1 MGIKIS
7 ELQSFVGS
15 VQDTDLLEI
24 SVDNGLGGFN
34 SRKITGAQLKALIN
48 SLNFYE
54 SDGTFTGNRTASGGG
69 TYGLIIDNTSGIQFN
84 DTGTII
90 ATVNPPSFLA
100 TDRAINFEVDP
111 TNLTGAIKRLFQ
123 IKDSAGSVLRFAVID
138 DGRLLVNEAYYLPN
152 ADGNA
157 DEVLTTDGAGN
168 VSFQAVVSGDAVNF
182 GSTQWGRTI
191 STPVDLLDGQIA
203 NGLTFFTDSDKVTG
217 GTTTYNEYNIA
228 YGISITLSGTN
239 GNALVNVNGTDYQA
253 TFNSTL
259 FQTALDFVST
269 HETAL
274 NADNVRIFALGSG
287 ADGRLRFCSSESIL
301 NGITITNTTGDLSGT
316 IANEFTGT
324 STASPD
330 HILVPYSGTAYDGQR
345 LQHNF
350 RVNFGIVTGSS
361 QFYALSLRRY
371 EDDSIIGSEIQIQ
384 RNNDVEGV
392 QQNFISYTA
401 GSTDPFVLGGFYFAL
416 RNDTGQTAQITSAIG
431 ILVQT
436 YYQKPTKF

>member
-7 ELQSFVGS
+7 ELQSFVGN

-34 SRKITGAQLKALIN
+34 SRKITGAQFKSLIN
-48 SLNFYE
+48 SFTIYE
-54 SDGTFTGNRTASGGG
+54 ADGTITGNRALDGDSYAYALSLNNLSAFTTDAK
-69 TYGLIIDNTSGIQFN
+69 
-84 DTGTII
+84 I
-90 ATVNPPSFLA
+90 ADFVLAPPSTLTQSKAF
-100 TDRAINFEVDP
+100 NVEVDP
-111 TNLTGAIKRLFQ
+111 TYLSGVKPRLFQ
-123 IKDSAGSVLRFAVID
+123 VKDSVANVVRFGVLD
-138 DGRLLVNEAYYLPN
+138 DGSLLINAVYTLPN

-157 DEVLTTDGAGN
+157 NEVLTTDGAGN
-168 VSFQAVVSGDAVNF
+168 VSFQPVVSGDAVNF

-203 NGLTFFTDSDKVTG
+203 NGLTFFTNSDKVTG
-217 GTTTYNEYNIA
+217 GTTSYNEYNIA
-228 YGISITLSGTN
+228 YGITITLSGTN

-259 FQTALDFVST
+259 YQTALDFVST
-269 HETAL
+269 HESAL
-274 NADNVRIFALGSG
+274 NAENVRVFALGSG

-324 STASPD
+324 STSSPD
-330 HILVPYSGTAYDGQR
+330 HILVPYTGTAYDGQR

-371 EDDSIIGSEIQIQ
+371 EDDSIIGSEITVQ

-392 QQNFISYTA
+392 QENFISYTA
-401 GSTDPFVLGGFYFAL
+401 GGTDPFVLGGFYFAL
-416 RNDTGQTAQITSAIG
+416 RNDTGQTVQITSAIG

>member
-34 SRKITGAQLKALIN
+34 SRKITGAQLKTLI
-48 SLNFYE
+48 SSFNFYE

-90 ATVNPPSFLA
+90 ATVNPPSFLG
-100 TDRAINFEVDP
+100 TDKAINFEVDP

-168 VSFQAVVSGDAVNF
+168 VSFQPTISGDSVNF
-182 GSTQWGRTI
+182 GSTQWSATI
-191 STPVDLLDGQIA
+191 VGSVPLTDGSIA
-203 NGLTFFTDSDKVTG
+203 NGFEFFDDATDKSAS
-217 GTTTYNEYNIA
+217 GTTTYDEYSIA
-228 YGISITLSGTN
+228 YTRKLTLTGTSGS
-239 GNALVNVNGTDYQA
+239 ANVNIDGTDYLA
-253 TFNSTL
+253 SFSADLTTTGSN
-259 FQTALDFVST
+259 FVTT
-269 HETAL
+269 HE
-274 NADNVRIFALGSG
+274 ADILSNHGIRITSVGEVIKFADEDDTLLS
-287 ADGRLRFCSSESIL
+287 AM
-301 NGITITNTTGDLSGT
+301 TITNVSGDLSGT
-316 IANEFTGT
+316 FN
-324 STASPD
+324 TAVGD
-330 HILVPYSGTAYDGQR
+330 HILIPYTGTAYDGQR

-350 RVNFGIVTGSS
+350 RVNFGIDTST
-361 QFYALSLRRY
+361 QNRACALSLRRWM
-371 EDDSIIGSEIQIQ
+371 DDSVIGSTIKVFRDQ
-384 RNNDVEGV
+384 VETGN
-392 QQNFISYTA
+392 QFNFISYTA
-401 GSTDPFVLGGFYFAL
+401 GSTDPFVTGGFYFAL
-416 RNDTGQTAQITSAIG
+416 ENNTGSTINFQDNIG
-431 ILVQT
+431 ILIQT